1 MASRRF
7 MLDTNIVSAYI
18 KGKPMVDA
26 QLSELT
32 PDEWCISVVTRAE
45 LRYGIELSASS
56 RMQRLVD
63 DFLTLAP
70 TLAWDSAAADAYG
83 RLRALLRKAGTPI
96 GPLDEM
102 IAAHAMSAGLE
113 LVTNN
118 TKHFEKVRG
127 LVIRDWI

>member
-18 KGKPMVDA
+18 KGNPMVDDR
-26 QLSELT
+26 LSELT

-45 LRYGIELSASS
+45 LRYGIELSAST
-56 RMQRLVD
+56 RLQRLVD
-63 DFLTLAP
+63 DFLMLAP

-83 RLRALLRKAGTPI
+83 RLRAWLRKAGTPI

-118 TKHFEKVRG
+118 TKHFEKVPG
-127 LVIRDWI
+127 LEIRDWV